1 MVDSITGLLLCH
13 KSVTSQT
20 QNLAGKIFPYLCKL
34 RQMKQNECGLADTG
48 TV

>member
-34 RQMKQNECGLADTG
+34 RQMKQNEGSLGDPG